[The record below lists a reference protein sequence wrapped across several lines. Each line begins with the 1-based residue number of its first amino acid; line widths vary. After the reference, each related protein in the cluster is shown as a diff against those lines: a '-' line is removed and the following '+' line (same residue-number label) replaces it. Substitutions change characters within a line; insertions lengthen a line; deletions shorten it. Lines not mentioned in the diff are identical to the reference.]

1 MHVWLFKYKG
11 KDWLFMNI
19 IRNGMENDAMTKCTL
34 YAKMYITSVA
44 HFYFLRQC
52 TFCHCIILLYL
63 LQPFAKM
70 YTPIL

>member
-1 MHVWLFKYKG
+1 
-11 KDWLFMNI
+11 
-19 IRNGMENDAMTKCTL
+19 MENDAMTKCTL
-34 YAKMYITSVA
+34 YAKMYITSAA